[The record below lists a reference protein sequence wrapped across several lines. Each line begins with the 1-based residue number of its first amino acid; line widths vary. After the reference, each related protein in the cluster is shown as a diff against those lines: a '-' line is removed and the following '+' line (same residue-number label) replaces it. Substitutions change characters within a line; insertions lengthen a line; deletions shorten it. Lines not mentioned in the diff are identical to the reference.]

1 MRQKRFYQ
9 QLYFW
14 VFVAMV
20 LGVLNGHFYPHFA
33 LQLKPLA
40 DAFIRLI
47 RMMIAPIIFSM
58 VVVGIAGM
66 ENLKRV
72 GRIGFKSFIYFEVMT
87 TLALSIGWLV
97 AKIFQPGA
105 GMNADVAQL
114 NVADIQQTLSAA
126 KAHSSI
132 VEFILNIIPKTL
144 VGAFADGDVLQ
155 VLFISVI
162 FGLAMAGVGEPGR
175 PIIHAL
181 DQVSK
186 ALMKMIA
193 MIIKAAPIAVFG
205 AMSYTIAKLGVTSL
219 HHLAR
224 LMACTYLTCIFFI
237 MVCLGSL
244 LWLNGLSL
252 WRFLKYLREELFII
266 FGTASS
272 EPVFPR
278 VMAKLENL
286 GCSKGLVGIVL
297 PAGYSFN
304 LDGSSIYLTLGALF
318 IAQATNTHLSFGQEF
333 SVLMI
338 CLLTSKGTAAVVGSA
353 FIALAAT
360 LSAMHTIP
368 VEGMVL
374 ILGIDWFMA
383 QARAMTNMI
392 GNSVAT
398 VVIARWENEFDRA
411 KAVRVL
417 NGESPDLPAT
427 GSAAAASTASEAALR
442 VADLDHDSRI

>member
-20 LGVLNGHFYPHFA
+20 LGIFNGHFFPQFA

-47 RMMIAPIIFSM
+47 RMMIAPIIFCM

-66 ENLKRV
+66 DNLKRV
-72 GRIGFKSFIYFEVMT
+72 GRIGIKAFVYFEVMT
-87 TLALSIGWLV
+87 TLALAIGWMV
-97 AKIFQPGA
+97 AKVFQPGA
-105 GMNADVAQL
+105 GMNADVGQL
-114 NVADIQQTLSAA
+114 NVTDIQQTLSTA
-126 KAHSSI
+126 KTHGGA

-144 VGAFADGDVLQ
+144 VGAFAEGDVLQ

-162 FGLAMAGVGEPGR
+162 FGIAMAGVGETNR
-175 PIIHAL
+175 PIIQAL

-186 ALMKMIA
+186 ALMRMIA
-193 MIIKAAPIAVFG
+193 MLIKLAPIAAFG
-205 AMSYTIAKLGVTSL
+205 AMSYTIAKLGFASL
-219 HHLAR
+219 HQLAK

-237 MVCLGSL
+237 VVCLGSL

-252 WRFLKYLREELFII
+252 WRFLIYLREELFII

-286 GCSKGLVGIVL
+286 GCSMGLVGIVL

-318 IAQATNTHLSFGQEF
+318 IAQATNTHLSFGQEV
-333 SVLMI
+333 SVLVV
-338 CLLTSKGTAAVVGSA
+338 CLLTSKGAAAVVGST

-360 LSAMHTIP
+360 LSAMKTIP

-374 ILGIDWFMA
+374 ILGIDWLMA
-383 QARAMTNMI
+383 QARAMTNMV

-398 VVIARWENEFDRA
+398 VVIARWENEFDSA

-417 NGESPDLPAT
+417 NGESPALPAKV
-427 GSAAAASTASEAALR
+427 SPPASDEVLR
-442 VADLDHDSRI
+442 D